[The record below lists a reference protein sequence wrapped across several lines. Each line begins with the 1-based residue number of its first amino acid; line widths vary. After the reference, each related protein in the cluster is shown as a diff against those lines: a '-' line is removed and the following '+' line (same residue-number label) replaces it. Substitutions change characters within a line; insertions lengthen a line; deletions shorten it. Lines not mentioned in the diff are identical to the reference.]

1 MVSFQ
6 LNAVH
11 KNLKYIAMADDLMNF
26 DLPVERS
33 SIIKV
38 LGIGGGGNNAVNH
51 MFEKG
56 IRDVNFIVCN
66 TDHQALAKSPVPLKV
81 QIGEALTEGRGAG
94 SKPEVGRK
102 AAIENINDVMEALSG
117 NTKMVFITTGMG
129 GGTGT
134 GATPVVAKACKDAG
148 LLTIAVV
155 TIPFKSEGKEKI
167 KYAIEGVTELKDYV
181 DSLLVINNE
190 KLREIYGN
198 QPVSTAFAKADD
210 VLTIA
215 VKGIAEIIT
224 VTGYINVDFADV
236 ETVMKDSGVA
246 IMGMGSASGE
256 NRAIRAIDIA
266 LASPLLNSNDITGAK
281 SILINISTSNGEH
294 ELTMDELGEITDYIY
309 EVASDD
315 ALIIRGLSKDDTLNE
330 AISVTI
336 IATGFEANSIFQPY
350 KPKEPR
356 KVDLVTNKPV
366 VPQRIIPEE
375 GSDIFT
381 IREKSKRSIIT
392 DMDDESQGTI
402 DFGIEENDEFA
413 DIRSKKSITGKES
426 NKKSEATLR
435 KIKHMQNILKK
446 EGLSNKSM
454 KDNIDTFEDVPAYVR
469 RNLALE
475 SPDKAADSKVSKFTL
490 SSDEN
495 DEPVLR
501 ENNAYL
507 NDNVD

>member
-1 MVSFQ
+1 MLFT
-6 LNAVH
+6 NT
-11 KNLKYIAMADDLMNF
+11 KYTITMADDIMNF

-38 LGIGGGGNNAVNH
+38 VGIGGGGNNAVNH

-66 TDHQALAKSPVPLKV
+66 TDHQALSKSQVPVKV

-94 SKPEVGRK
+94 SQPEIGRK
-102 AAIENINDVMEALSG
+102 AAIENINDVMEAISG

-134 GATPVVAKACKDAG
+134 GATPVIAKACKDAG

-155 TIPFKSEGKEKI
+155 TIPFKSEGKVRI
-167 KYAIEGVTELKDYV
+167 KQAIEGVDELKDHV

-210 VLTIA
+210 VLTTA

-246 IMGMGSASGE
+246 IMGMGLAAGE
-256 NRAIRAIDIA
+256 NRAIRAIENA

-281 SILINISTSNGEH
+281 SILINITTGHGEH

-309 EVASDD
+309 DVASDE
-315 ALIIRGLSKDDTLNE
+315 ALIIRGLSKDDNLNE
-330 AISVTI
+330 DISVTI
-336 IATGFEANSIFQPY
+336 IATGFEANSIFKPY
-350 KPKEPR
+350 SKPRETQ
-356 KVDLVTNKPV
+356 KVELMTNRTPI
-366 VPQRIIPEE
+366 PERIIPET
-375 GSDIFT
+375 GDDVFT
-381 IREKSKRSIIT
+381 VKDKGRKSIIT
-392 DMDDESQGTI
+392 DIEEESQGII
-402 DFGIEENDEFA
+402 DFGLEENSVA
-413 DIRSKKSITGKES
+413 ANMRSKRKES
-426 NKKSEATLR
+426 GQEGHEKQDATLR
-435 KIKHMQNILKK
+435 KVKHMQNMLKK
-446 EGLSNKSM
+446 EGFSNKAM

-469 RNLALE
+469 RNMALGN
-475 SPDKAADSKVSKFTL
+475 PDKASDSKVSKFTL
-490 SSDEN
+490 TSDEN
-495 DEPVLR
+495 DGPVLR